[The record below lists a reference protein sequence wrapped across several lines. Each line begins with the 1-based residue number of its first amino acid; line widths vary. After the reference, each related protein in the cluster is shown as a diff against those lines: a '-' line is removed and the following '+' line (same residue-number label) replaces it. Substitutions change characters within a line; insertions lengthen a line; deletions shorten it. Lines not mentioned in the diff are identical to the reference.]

1 MNSDNNNKIA
11 LLIDGD
17 NAQPKFIEDILA
29 EAGKHGKVT
38 IRRIYG
44 DWTNHRLGG
53 WKNVLSKHAIRPM
66 QKFAFSYGKNSTDTA
81 MIIDAMD
88 ILHSKLVTGFCIA
101 SSDSDYTGLAQ
112 RIREEGIFVLGIGSG
127 KSTNYAFINAC
138 DIFTYTENFAKENES
153 EIVEKPVE
161 ETTPA
166 TSHQLVEAAEPI
178 NNNIVEPLTI
188 SKPTIEN
195 DTSFVK
201 IEAPKLSGIKI
212 LGKIDL
218 PENHITKNPINMKL
232 ISQAFNMV
240 VQDNDMAYLG
250 DIAAAL
256 RRLDPGFDHRTYGF
270 QNMSSLFRSL
280 KNYYT
285 VHTNRNNDKIFI
297 KEK

>member
-17 NAQPKFIEDILA
+17 NAHPKFIEDILA

-44 DWTNHRLGG
+44 DWTNHRLSG
-53 WKNVLSKHAIRPM
+53 WKNELSKHAIRPM

-112 RIREEGIFVLGIGSG
+112 RIREEGIFVLGIGSA

-138 DIFTYTENFAKENES
+138 DIFTYTENFSAENES

-166 TSHQLVEAAEPI
+166 TNPERIEPAQPI
-178 NNNIVEPLTI
+178 NNNIAEPV
-188 SKPTIEN
+188 IE
-195 DTSFVK
+195 DDIPFVK

-250 DIAAAL
+250 DIASAL

-280 KNYYT
+280 KDYYT
-285 VHTNRNNDKIFI
+285 LHTNRNNDKIFI